1 MSTTPAVAE
10 PTGALAIQLGQTEW
24 TPVQVAAF
32 ASIGLDKV
40 PDPHRV
46 AFLHLCQAKGLDP
59 WQREI
64 YLIGRNVKVKK
75 QKKSDP
81 DQWEIKYTPQTG
93 IDGYLTLAERT
104 GRYEGRD
111 EFEWCGAD
119 GVWKDVWL
127 AKEPPAAARAKVY
140 RKGANRPLVAV
151 AHWAEYAPMA
161 DEWVDT
167 PAGRQRSGKQVLDSP
182 MWRKMPAAQLAK
194 CAFALALRAAFPRTF
209 AGIYVDEE
217 MHQAD
222 AQAREDQRRA
232 EDEARRAGLAE
243 LRGTAGEVVP
253 TVTRADLEA
262 EFRGQAA
269 VLGRTE
275 EQLAARW
282 AKRHGKPLS
291 DATDEE
297 LYDLVVG
304 YREIVREAARQTGGV
319 VPTAEETASER
330 AAAEPDAAPGRP
342 ARSREEMLE
351 ALAEQA
357 RILGKSTGQHVTR
370 LLSRERCALESV
382 TDEALAAF
390 LDEQQPFVD
399 EKVRADAAAPPAA
412 PPAEPAAAAE
422 PVSRAG
428 DAPGPH
434 PFLYNADGDND
445 ACEEPDCGQ
454 AIDAGVH
461 APQPGPGQEPLL

>member
-1 MSTTPAVAE
+1 MTVTAAPE
-10 PTGALAIQLGQTEW
+10 PTGALAIQPGQTDW

-75 QKKSDP
+75 QRKSDP
-81 DQWEIKYTPQTG
+81 DQWEVRYTPQTG
-93 IDGYLTLAERT
+93 IDGYLTLAEKT
-104 GRYEGRD
+104 SRYEGRD
-111 EFEWCGAD
+111 EFEWCGED

-127 AKEPPAAARAKVY
+127 SKEPPAAARAKVY
-140 RKGANRPLVAV
+140 RKGSPRPIVAV
-151 AHWAEYAPMA
+151 AHWAEYAPLS

-167 PAGRQRSGKQVLDSP
+167 PNGRRPSGKQVLDSP
-182 MWRKMPAAQLAK
+182 MWRKMPAGQLAK

-243 LRGTAGEVVP
+243 LRGDAAPPAPV
-253 TVTRADLEA
+253 VTRADLEA

-282 AKRHGKPLS
+282 AHRHGKALS
-291 DATDEE
+291 EATDAE

-304 YREIVREAARQTGGV
+304 YREIVREAAKQTGGV
-319 VPTAEETASER
+319 VATAEETASER
-330 AAAEPDAAPGRP
+330 AAAEPEDQAPAP
-342 ARSREEMLE
+342 SARTREEMLE
-351 ALAEQA
+351 ELAEQA
-357 RILGKSTGQHVTR
+357 RILGKSPGQHVTR
-370 LLSRERCALESV
+370 LLSRERCSLDDVSD
-382 TDEALAAF
+382 TALAAF
-390 LDEQQPFVD
+390 LAEQQPFVD
-399 EKVRADAAAPPAA
+399 EKVRADAATAPAKPAPEA
-412 PPAEPAAAAE
+412 SP
-422 PVSRAG
+422 AG
-428 DAPGPH
+428 DRPGPH
-434 PFLYNADGDND
+434 PFRYNDDGDND
-445 ACEEPDCGQ
+445 ACDEPGCGQ
-454 AIDAGVH
+454 AVDAAIH